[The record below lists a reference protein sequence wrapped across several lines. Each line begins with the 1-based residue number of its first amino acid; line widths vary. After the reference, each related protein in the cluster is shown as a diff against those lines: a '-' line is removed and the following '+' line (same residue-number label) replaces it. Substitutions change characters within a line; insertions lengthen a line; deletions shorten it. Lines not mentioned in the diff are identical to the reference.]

1 MNKSESVPRVGEVDW
16 GDLRRLR
23 PISDVFGQD
32 RGTTIRRYYI
42 DKFLKDIGLRKKIVV
57 DMTHTENRN
66 DIGPIHTD
74 SLSNSQLRL
83 KILEKKL
90 KELENNKK

>member
-1 MNKSESVPRVGEVDW
+1 MLKKIKEY
-16 GDLRRLR
+16 
-23 PISDVFGQD
+23 IQCK
-32 RGTTIRRYYI
+32 I

-57 DMTHTENRN
+57 DMTINENRN

>member
-1 MNKSESVPRVGEVDW
+1 
-16 GDLRRLR
+16 
-23 PISDVFGQD
+23 
-32 RGTTIRRYYI
+32 
-42 DKFLKDIGLRKKIVV
+42 
-57 DMTHTENRN
+57 MTHTENRN

-90 KELENNKK
+90 KELENNKKW

>member
-1 MNKSESVPRVGEVDW
+1 MLKKIKEY
-16 GDLRRLR
+16 
-23 PISDVFGQD
+23 IQCK
-32 RGTTIRRYYI
+32 I

-57 DMTHTENRN
+57 DITHTENRN